1 MLRLLRSEVRV
12 PPWPFCDPTDKNLE
26 ILEIQTFDPQIRPKV
41 QKLVR
46 CVPVFALYVSGSVL
60 IFTSYWYGR
69 VVGYPVLQY
78 TVNYSVFALQ
88 AFGGIRTDFSWVQR
102 QAPFPRAH
110 GRSLLYK
117 SIV

>member
-46 CVPVFALYVSGSVL
+46 CVPVFALYASGSVL
-60 IFTSYWYGR
+60 SFTSYGR
-69 VVGYPVLQY
+69 MVTLY
-78 TVNYSVFALQ
+78 YSIL
-88 AFGGIRTDFSWVQR
+88 
-102 QAPFPRAH
+102 
-110 GRSLLYK
+110 
-117 SIV
+117 